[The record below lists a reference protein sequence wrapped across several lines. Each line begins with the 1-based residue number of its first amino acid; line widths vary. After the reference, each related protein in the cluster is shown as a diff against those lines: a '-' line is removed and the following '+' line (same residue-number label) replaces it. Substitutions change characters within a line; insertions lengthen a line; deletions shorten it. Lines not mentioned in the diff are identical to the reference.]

1 MSLSITYRA
10 WGLERRHLGGSRL
23 AWPLSMQRF
32 IRSFFF
38 FFFFFTSACFRRER
52 KMKTQISHSHKLALD
67 SMNHIRGH
75 NEIYSYTEQT
85 GFLRI
90 GILPE

>member
-1 MSLSITYRA
+1 MSVSITYRA
-10 WGLERRHLGGSRL
+10 WGLERRHRGGSRL
-23 AWPLSMQRF
+23 AWALSMQRF
-32 IRSFFF
+32 IPSL
-38 FFFFFTSACFRRER
+38 FFFFTSACFRREK
-52 KMKTQISHSHKLALD
+52 KMKTQIPHSHKLALD

>member
-1 MSLSITYRA
+1 MSVSITYRA
-10 WGLERRHLGGSRL
+10 WDLERRHRGGSRL

-32 IRSFFF
+32 IPSFC
-38 FFFFFTSACFRRER
+38 FTSACFRREK
-52 KMKTQISHSHKLALD
+52 KMKTQIPHSHKLALD

>member
-1 MSLSITYRA
+1 MSVSITYRA
-10 WGLERRHLGGSRL
+10 WGLERRHRGGSRL

-32 IRSFFF
+32 IPRFFF
-38 FFFFFTSACFRRER
+38 LLVLVLDER
-52 KMKTQISHSHKLALD
+52 KKMKTQIPHSHKLALD

>member
-1 MSLSITYRA
+1 MSVSITYRA
-10 WGLERRHLGGSRL
+10 WGLERRHRGGSRL

-32 IRSFFF
+32 IPSL
-38 FFFFFTSACFRRER
+38 FFFFTSACFRREK
-52 KMKTQISHSHKLALD
+52 KMKTHIPHSHKLALD

>member
-1 MSLSITYRA
+1 MSVSITYRA
-10 WGLERRHLGGSRL
+10 WGLERRHRGGSRL
-23 AWPLSMQRF
+23 AWPLSTQRF
-32 IRSFFF
+32 IPS
-38 FFFFFTSACFRRER
+38 FFFFTSACFRREK
-52 KMKTQISHSHKLALD
+52 KMKTQIPHSHKLALD

-90 GILPE
+90 GILSE